1 MQSSQSESEETHRAV
16 APETERG
23 ETSLHALENETTMVG
38 DAVRRTSIESLPD
51 RRPQTVAVGDLE
63 IRDFEGTTV
72 RRNYAADVP
81 TRISGHTCHYLVK
94 VYQFITG

>member
-1 MQSSQSESEETHRAV
+1 MQSSRQESEETHTAV

-72 RRNYAADVP
+72 VITPPMYPLVYP
-81 TRISGHTCHYLVK
+81 VTRVI
-94 VYQFITG
+94 I